1 MDKRI
6 KPNTFIV
13 GAPKCGTTSLYTW
26 LKQHPNVF
34 MPENIKEPAFFCTD
48 FHKQANINNS
58 FDYFAAPTEKEY
70 KKLFSE
76 AEGHDVIGE
85 ASAMYLNSRA
95 APKNIAEFNP
105 QAKIIIMLR
114 DPVEQMYSSYYHSVK
129 TGMETATS
137 FKQALQ
143 LEPQRKQGEKL
154 PNNRF
159 PNTYQY
165 TDRATFS
172 KQIPHYQKHFPKEQI
187 KVILLGDIKEDAEKV
202 YTKTLRFLGLDIPES
217 KPSLSNANPSKV
229 PRSMLINNLIKNP
242 GLGIKKSLKKLLP
255 ESVRRSIIHILNSFL
270 IKGGDRPKLDP
281 ELRNELMK
289 KHKENVKKTSEL
301 IDRDLVTKWGYG
313 KMN

>member
-1 MDKRI
+1 MDKSI

-70 KKLFSE
+70 KELFSE

-85 ASAMYLNSRA
+85 ASAMYLNSET

-105 QAKIIIMLR
+105 EAQIIIMLR

-143 LEPQRKQGEKL
+143 LEPQRKQGKKL

-172 KQIPHYQKHFPKEQI
+172 KQIPHYQKHFPKGQI
-187 KVILLGDIKEDAEKV
+187 KVILLDDIKEDAEKV
-202 YTKTLRFLGLDIPES
+202 YTETLEFLGLDIPDE
-217 KPSLSNANPSKV
+217 KPDLSNTNPGKV
-229 PRSMLINNLIKNP
+229 PRSMLINNAVKNP
-242 GLGIKKSLKKLLP
+242 GFGIKKFVKRLLP
-255 ESVRRSIIHILNSFL
+255 ERTRRSIKRFLNLFL
-270 IKGGDRPKLDP
+270 VKDGNRPKLDP
-281 ELRNELMK
+281 RLRQKLMDQ
-289 KHKENVKKTSEL
+289 HKENVKKTSEL
-301 IDRDLVTKWGYG
+301 IDRDLVTKWEYDQI
-313 KMN
+313 N